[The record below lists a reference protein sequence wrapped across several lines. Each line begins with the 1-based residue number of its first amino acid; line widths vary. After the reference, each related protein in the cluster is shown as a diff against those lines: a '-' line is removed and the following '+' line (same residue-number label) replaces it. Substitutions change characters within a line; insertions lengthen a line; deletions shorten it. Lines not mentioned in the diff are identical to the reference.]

1 MIIRNS
7 KNGSIVNLDKVT
19 QIYPS
24 ISEKTETFNL
34 YFMFDAMNNEEVNEV
49 KWELNSRDEI
59 ELILS
64 QLSII
69 EV

>member
-24 ISEKTETFNL
+24 ISEKSGIFNL
-34 YFMFDAMNNEEVNEV
+34 YFIFDAMNNEECNEV
-49 KWELNSRDEI
+49 KWEFGSVDEI
-59 ELILS
+59 ERIL
-64 QLSII
+64 LRLDIT